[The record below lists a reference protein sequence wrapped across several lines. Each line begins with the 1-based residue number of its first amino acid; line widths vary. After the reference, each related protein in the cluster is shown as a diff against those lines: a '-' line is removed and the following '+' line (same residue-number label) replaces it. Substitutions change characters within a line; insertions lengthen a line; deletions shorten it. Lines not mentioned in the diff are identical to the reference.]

1 MTRVLLLTLL
11 LLGGCTFER
20 GGAAA
25 LKVVVSDYP
34 NDVKQGESFEVLID
48 VLNID
53 EPLELNVTAP
63 DGVTVAET
71 IGASF
76 AVLNVSVEEAEP
88 TVQTILIDLASGER
102 RTTVNLGFTV
112 AEGETDEG

>member
-1 MTRVLLLTLL
+1 MTRIVLLTLL
-11 LLGGCTFER
+11 LLGGCTFEL
-20 GGAAA
+20 GGAAT

-34 NDVKQGESFEVLID
+34 SEVAQGDTFEVLID

-63 DGVTVAET
+63 EGISVAET

-76 AVLNVSVEEAEP
+76 AVLNVLVEEAEP
-88 TVQTILIDLASGER
+88 TVQTILIDIVSGER

-112 AEGETDEG
+112 TEGDTDEG

>member
-1 MTRVLLLTLL
+1 MTRLVLIALV

-20 GGAAA
+20 GGVAT

-34 NDVKQGESFEVLID
+34 SEVRQGDTFEVLID

-63 DGVTVAET
+63 EGVSVAET

-76 AVLNVSVEEAEP
+76 AVLTVSVEEAEP
-88 TVQTILIDLASGER
+88 TVQTLLVDLASGER
-102 RTTVNLGFTV
+102 RTTLNLGFTV
-112 AEGETDEG
+112 LEGEADEG